1 MDVESSGLID
11 NQAPMETNNGNGNVP
26 IDSKAEE
33 EEKLHFQKVINAFKF
48 YKRHSINAI
57 HKREEYLNRLPM
69 DHQKLLR
76 KHGYQNNLDELK
88 EAVETNVKIVNHIL
102 ADVSEIFE
110 NVFQPGNDEATDP
123 RIRPTPFDMDKVQS
137 TLKQIVRDWSSAGAD
152 ERGKCYAPLLE
163 TLEKHF
169 PNNKENIKVLVPGAG
184 LGRLA
189 WEIAHRG
196 YQCQGSEFSL
206 FMLFASNFLLNKIS
220 EVDGYKIHPYI
231 HEFCNNKSSKDQ
243 LKSVSFPDVDPGSL
257 PEDAKFSMAAGDFL
271 DVFSTPE
278 YVSSQDCVV
287 TCFFIDCAHNILQ
300 FVQTIH
306 QVLKSGGTWINL
318 GPLLYH
324 FADIRGEDSI
334 EPDYQVLRACIKDFG
349 FEITEE
355 NERVECSYSQ
365 NPSSMLD
372 YTYNCVMFTAKKL

>member
-76 KHGYQNNLDELK
+76 KHGYQNNLDDLK

-137 TLKQIVRDWSSAGAD
+137 TIKQIG
-152 ERGKCYAPLLE
+152 
-163 TLEKHF
+163 
-169 PNNKENIKVLVPGAG
+169 
-184 LGRLA
+184 
-189 WEIAHRG
+189 
-196 YQCQGSEFSL
+196 EF
-206 FMLFASNFLLNKIS
+206 
-220 EVDGYKIHPYI
+220 
-231 HEFCNNKSSKDQ
+231 
-243 LKSVSFPDVDPGSL
+243 
-257 PEDAKFSMAAGDFL
+257 
-271 DVFSTPE
+271 
-278 YVSSQDCVV
+278 
-287 TCFFIDCAHNILQ
+287 TC
-300 FVQTIH
+300 
-306 QVLKSGGTWINL
+306 
-318 GPLLYH
+318 
-324 FADIRGEDSI
+324 ADI
-334 EPDYQVLRACIKDFG
+334 A
-349 FEITEE
+349 
-355 NERVECSYSQ
+355 N
-365 NPSSMLD
+365 
-372 YTYNCVMFTAKKL
+372 